1 MTAGGKSAV
10 QAAIKKHKALGWSIR
25 KSAEWGQDRFGTLE
39 TIEEIEREVIGQ
51 LEEAE
56 DYYAEMTRGINTG
69 NE

>member
-1 MTAGGKSAV
+1 MTTGGKSAV

-39 TIEEIEREVIGQ
+39 SVDEIETEVIGQ

-56 DYYAEMTRGINTG
+56 DYCQEMKGSR
-69 NE
+69 